1 MITIPREACIEI
13 DQALNKEWLVGNGIG
28 GYASSTIAG
37 VNTRRYHGYLVAA
50 LKPPGER
57 TLLLA
62 NIDEEAE
69 IDGRTYY
76 LGANE
81 YPDGKIHPGGFVH
94 IEEFQIRDGIP
105 TTIFRL
111 GDSALLKTVWMEH
124 GHNTTYIRYTYTEG
138 DGECCLLLHTM
149 CNYRNYHS
157 MTKGNFEHG
166 YGVEALANGCKVQA
180 DEHARPFWLTAGPDA
195 TFTPTGVWYWNFV
208 YRREVER
215 GYNET
220 EDLYLPGV
228 FRAVLQPGDSLVL
241 VASNE
246 APGAT
251 EPLVANAWEREQARQ
266 QTLLQ
271 NAGIKAEVELEEAAS
286 VSAPGEAF
294 AAQLVRAA
302 DTFMVMRD
310 LDRSGETTEAPTLLA
325 GYHWF
330 TDWGRDTM
338 ISLPGLSIPTG
349 SAREANKILRTF
361 GLFAQQGLIPNNFP
375 DAAGVAPQY
384 NTADA
389 TLWMF
394 AAVDALARATGNMST
409 ARDLYPLLADIV
421 AWHVRG
427 TRFGIHVDPTDGL
440 LHAGEE
446 GCQLTWMDAKV
457 GGWVVTPRTGKPV
470 EINAL
475 WYNAL
480 LVMEKLRLS
489 LGSSMMRGEEDPPD
503 FNALAEQARDSF
515 QKRFWYS
522 KGGYLFDVIDSPN
535 GDDSSLRPNQ
545 LLALSLSSNLV
556 SVEQAQQALG
566 VVRQHL
572 LTPYGLR
579 TLSPNDPEYKGNYT
593 GDRRERDGAY
603 HQGTVWAWLLGPY
616 FGAVRAIEGEEAAR
630 KELRQMLPAFKA
642 HLAEAGLGSISEIF
656 DGDAPHRP
664 RGCISQA
671 WSVAELLRLVWGPER
686 LL

>member
-1 MITIPREACIEI
+1 M

-149 CNYRNYHS
+149 CNYRDYHS

-166 YGVEALANGCKVQA
+166 YGVEPLANGCKVQA

-228 FRAVLQPGDSLVL
+228 FRAVLQQGDSLVL

-246 APGAT
+246 PPWAT
-251 EPLVANAWEREQARQ
+251 EPLVANAWRREQARQ

-286 VSAPGEAF
+286 VSAPDEAF

-349 SAREANKILRTF
+349 SVREANKILRTF

-522 KGGYLFDVIDSPN
+522 KGGYLFDVIDGPN
-535 GDDSSLRPNQ
+535 GDDSALRPNQ

-566 VVRQHL
+566 VVRQQL

-579 TLSPNDPEYKGNYT
+579 TLSPHAPEYKGNYT

-630 KELRQMLPAFKA
+630 KELRQMLPTFKA

-656 DGDAPHRP
+656 DGDAPYRP